1 MFKQS
6 VGSALKATSP
16 APSAK
21 YSFQKLRDHLPSEK
35 KDIADDLDAVR
46 QDIETEGA
54 IAAAERLL
62 RLDEYAMSL
71 PPESLAGLVDSNAAL
86 EELEESISAR
96 YLYPWL
102 VAARNLLALL
112 PLLFTW
118 WSLSRATT
126 AYQTEVHLHPNLVY
140 QPFLMLWENG
150 FGQGMWPTFS
160 FVAGADAILFILIIG
175 VTAVVHW
182 LERKAQTR
190 ARQIVASMDQSV
202 MQLVAALG
210 QSRLAFSGNPSDWA
224 AAVHRVIEAAM
235 KLTSKQAAENQA
247 ATRAAVAAAQAAA
260 DTAKA
265 SRTGIE
271 DIAEQT
277 RDYIRQVK
285 GEFAETVDQFRAADK
300 AFFAQ
305 LKQETEER
313 LTVAFADTTKQMSDE
328 FKRVA
333 LASLEAVERAQDA
346 IVQVRQESKDAI
358 MQVGQEL
365 QNATAQVNAEN
376 RQFLADTN
384 RESLATLAAA
394 SEKADRISEGLRSS
408 AESLQEAI
416 KQHKDGAEALVES
429 MAKIGEVTQRFGD
442 NMQTFTSTTATM
454 DTHVQE
460 VAQAHERFTQ
470 RVETMATALASAA
483 DETKAATVGMQ
494 ATTAQMTDALS
505 QVTAMSGEVTR
516 ANQQWA
522 QTQADLPHIA
532 QAMHDAANNL
542 RNLRV
547 TVDMSQVPLV
557 GRMFRRKAA

>member
-224 AAVHRVIEAAM
+224 PLFI
-235 KLTSKQAAENQA
+235 
-247 ATRAAVAAAQAAA
+247 
-260 DTAKA
+260 
-265 SRTGIE
+265 
-271 DIAEQT
+271 
-277 RDYIRQVK
+277 
-285 GEFAETVDQFRAADK
+285 
-300 AFFAQ
+300 
-305 LKQETEER
+305 
-313 LTVAFADTTKQMSDE
+313 
-328 FKRVA
+328 
-333 LASLEAVERAQDA
+333 ASLK
-346 IVQVRQESKDAI
+346 RQ
-358 MQVGQEL
+358 
-365 QNATAQVNAEN
+365 
-376 RQFLADTN
+376 
-384 RESLATLAAA
+384 
-394 SEKADRISEGLRSS
+394 
-408 AESLQEAI
+408 
-416 KQHKDGAEALVES
+416 
-429 MAKIGEVTQRFGD
+429 
-442 NMQTFTSTTATM
+442 
-454 DTHVQE
+454 
-460 VAQAHERFTQ
+460 
-470 RVETMATALASAA
+470 
-483 DETKAATVGMQ
+483 
-494 ATTAQMTDALS
+494 
-505 QVTAMSGEVTR
+505 
-516 ANQQWA
+516 
-522 QTQADLPHIA
+522 
-532 QAMHDAANNL
+532 
-542 RNLRV
+542 
-547 TVDMSQVPLV
+547 
-557 GRMFRRKAA
+557 